1 MKCYICMIML
11 YSSTFQV
18 ILFRVSMRSSYVA
31 FILTLTLPLIY
42 PSYFL
47 PLPSHPTC
55 FLSFLLFYLYYSGEQ
70 PRDKEFLVKDWK
82 GKLQTRLARRY
93 RGVFFKI
100 CYDAPKSPVSTHTC
114 TIRYDTIRYDTILV
128 GDRYPSW

>member
-1 MKCYICMIML
+1 MWL
-11 YSSTFQV
+11 AHTHSNSHSHSLLSF
-18 ILFRVSMRSSYVA
+18 L
-31 FILTLTLPLIY
+31 LIFS
-42 PSYFL
+42 PSL
-47 PLPSHPTC
+47 LA
-55 FLSFLLFYLYYSGEQ
+55 SFLLFYLYYSGES

-114 TIRYDTIRYDTILV
+114 TIRYDMIQYNASSST
-128 GDRYPSW
+128 W